1 MERFLFGS
9 VDEFM
14 DAVSP
19 FITTPAMNAM
29 EISLKKC
36 MQASVTDKQ
45 ALAFLMV
52 SSPSPPAKHYMRFK
66 TQEYQAKELCAA
78 PKADPFKLGLRRK
91 RWCHAYCRG
100 RVHVQHSGQAL
111 EAPRLTSE
119 GTDLLCCPFFAWQ
132 LFAVFAQ
139 ETRMLTTLKVQPPQ
153 LQWMF
158 KKGISYYRS
167 FPNHCLVGFLFRSR
181 LSYLAS
187 AKDNVNVGMCYR

>member
-1 MERFLFGS
+1 M
-9 VDEFM
+9 
-14 DAVSP
+14 
-19 FITTPAMNAM
+19 
-29 EISLKKC
+29 
-36 MQASVTDKQ
+36 
-45 ALAFLMV
+45 
-52 SSPSPPAKHYMRFK
+52 
-66 TQEYQAKELCAA
+66 
-78 PKADPFKLGLRRK
+78 
-91 RWCHAYCRG
+91 
-100 RVHVQHSGQAL
+100 HVQHSGQAL